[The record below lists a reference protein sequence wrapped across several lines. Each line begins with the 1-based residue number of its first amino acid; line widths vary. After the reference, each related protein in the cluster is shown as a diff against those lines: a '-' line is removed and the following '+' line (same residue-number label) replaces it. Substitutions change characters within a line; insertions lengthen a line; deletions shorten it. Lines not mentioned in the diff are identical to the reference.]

1 MRDILFCVYLIFIGM
16 DIDFLAK
23 MVKELLLDNDKVA
36 LPGLGSFVAEM
47 APSVFS
53 DRGYTI
59 NPPYR
64 KLSFRENVEQDDLL
78 VKFFAV
84 SAGITEDE
92 SRTVLTAFIAEMR
105 EVLNR
110 QKTIIFPELGRLR
123 ATKENNYFFVADED
137 MDIYPDGLGLEPVS
151 LKAHSQPEQEMSGK
165 MEPEKTREMM
175 PEMAGKMVPEMSR
188 EMEQEMAPE
197 MAEPAEDSEVGVV
210 ESAEED
216 VPEVAGSGNEDDKSR
231 DGIPDVDARWG
242 VDARPDVDARRDED
256 YEEAAGGKK
265 GPGKGARVALIVVCT
280 VVALAVVALG
290 VFILLAHLCPDFIDS
305 ILYTEE
311 ELEILRY
318 SPVDLNM

>member
-105 EVLNR
+105 DVLNR

-151 LKAHSQPEQEMSGK
+151 LKAHSQPEQEM
-165 MEPEKTREMM
+165 
-175 PEMAGKMVPEMSR
+175 AGKMVPEKTRETVPEMSR
-188 EMEQEMAPE
+188 EIVPE
-197 MAEPAEDSEVGVV
+197 KAEPVEDSEVDVV

-216 VPEVAGSGNEDDKSR
+216 VPEVAGSGNEDEKSG
-231 DGIPDVDARWG
+231 DGISD
-242 VDARPDVDARRDED
+242 VDARPDEGYV
-256 YEEAAGGKK
+256 EEAGGKK
-265 GPGKGARVALIVVCT
+265 GPGKGARIALIVVCT

>member
-151 LKAHSQPEQEMSGK
+151 LKAHSQPEQEMAGK
-165 MEPEKTREMM
+165 MEPEKAKEMV
-175 PEMAGKMVPEMSR
+175 PEMAGKMMPEMSR
-188 EMEQEMAPE
+188 EIVSEGT
-197 MAEPAEDSEVGVV
+197 EPLEDSEVDVV
-210 ESAEED
+210 ESVEEN
-216 VPEVAGSGNEDDKSR
+216 VPEVTGSGNEVDKSR

-242 VDARPDVDARRDED
+242 VDAIPDVDAIRDED

-265 GPGKGARVALIVVCT
+265 GPGKGVRVALIVVCA

>member
-151 LKAHSQPEQEMSGK
+151 LKAHSQPEQEM
-165 MEPEKTREMM
+165 
-175 PEMAGKMVPEMSR
+175 AGKMVPEMSR
-188 EMEQEMAPE
+188 EIVPE
-197 MAEPAEDSEVGVV
+197 IAEPVEDSEVDAV
-210 ESAEED
+210 ESEEED
-216 VPEVAGSGNEDDKSR
+216 VPEVAGSGNEDEKSG
-231 DGIPDVDARWG
+231 DGISDVDAGRD
-242 VDARPDVDARRDED
+242 VDARPDEGYV
-256 YEEAAGGKK
+256 EEAGGKK
-265 GPGKGARVALIVVCT
+265 GPGKGARVALIVVCA

>member
-92 SRTVLTAFIAEMR
+92 SRTVLTAFIAEMK

-151 LKAHSQPEQEMSGK
+151 LKAHSQLEQ
-165 MEPEKTREMM
+165 
-175 PEMAGKMVPEMSR
+175 EMAGKMVPEMSR
-188 EMEQEMAPE
+188 EIVPEKAREMVSE
-197 MAEPAEDSEVGVV
+197 GTEPMEDSEVDVV
-210 ESAEED
+210 ESVEEN
-216 VPEVAGSGNEDDKSR
+216 VPEVTGSGNEDDKSR

>member
-92 SRTVLTAFIAEMR
+92 SRTVLTAFIAEMK

-151 LKAHSQPEQEMSGK
+151 LKAHSQPEQEM
-165 MEPEKTREMM
+165 
-175 PEMAGKMVPEMSR
+175 AGKMVPEMSR
-188 EMEQEMAPE
+188 EIVPEKAREMVSE
-197 MAEPAEDSEVGVV
+197 GTEPMEDSEVDVV
-210 ESAEED
+210 ESVEEN
-216 VPEVAGSGNEDDKSR
+216 VPEVTGSGNEDDKSR

-242 VDARPDVDARRDED
+242 VDASQDVTESLKKEMEAAAERLD

-265 GPGKGARVALIVVCT
+265 GPGKGARVALIVVCA

>member
-92 SRTVLTAFIAEMR
+92 SRTVLTAFIAEMK

-151 LKAHSQPEQEMSGK
+151 LKAHSQPEQEMSREVVPEK
-165 MEPEKTREMM
+165 AKEMVLEKTREQ
-175 PEMAGKMVPEMSR
+175 EMSR
-188 EMEQEMAPE
+188 EVVPE
-197 MAEPAEDSEVGVV
+197 KAEPVEDSEVDAV

-216 VPEVAGSGNEDDKSR
+216 VPEVAGSGNEDEKSG
-231 DGIPDVDARWG
+231 DGIPGVDASPG

-256 YEEAAGGKK
+256 YMEEAGGKK
-265 GPGKGARVALIVVCT
+265 GPGKGVRVALIVVCA

>member
-1 MRDILFCVYLIFIGM
+1 M

-92 SRTVLTAFIAEMR
+92 SRTVLTAFIAEMK

-151 LKAHSQPEQEMSGK
+151 LKAHSQPEQEM
-165 MEPEKTREMM
+165 
-175 PEMAGKMVPEMSR
+175 AGKMVPEKTRETVPEMSR
-188 EMEQEMAPE
+188 ETVPEMSREIVPE
-197 MAEPAEDSEVGVV
+197 KAKEMVPAMAEPAEDSEVDVV

-216 VPEVAGSGNEDDKSR
+216 VPEVAGSGNEDEKSG
-231 DGIPDVDARWG
+231 DGIPG
-242 VDARPDVDARRDED
+242 VDARPDVDAIPGVDARPDEG
-256 YEEAAGGKK
+256 YVEEAGGKK

>member
-1 MRDILFCVYLIFIGM
+1 M

-92 SRTVLTAFIAEMR
+92 SRTVLTAFIAEMK

-151 LKAHSQPEQEMSGK
+151 LKAHSQPEQEM
-165 MEPEKTREMM
+165 
-175 PEMAGKMVPEMSR
+175 AGKMVPEMSKKIFGSKL
-188 EMEQEMAPE
+188 AKT
-197 MAEPAEDSEVGVV
+197 
-210 ESAEED
+210 
-216 VPEVAGSGNEDDKSR
+216 AGSGVEGAAFGAVTYAPKKAVETYKQR
-231 DGIPDVDARWG
+231 KQ
-242 VDARPDVDARRDED
+242 
-256 YEEAAGGKK
+256 AGGK
-265 GPGKGARVALIVVCT
+265 
-280 VVALAVVALG
+280 
-290 VFILLAHLCPDFIDS
+290 
-305 ILYTEE
+305 E
-311 ELEILRY
+311 
-318 SPVDLNM
+318 

>member
-105 EVLNR
+105 DVLNR

-151 LKAHSQPEQEMSGK
+151 LKAHSQPEQEM
-165 MEPEKTREMM
+165 
-175 PEMAGKMVPEMSR
+175 AGKMVPEKTRETVPEMSR
-188 EMEQEMAPE
+188 EVVPEKAKEMVPA
-197 MAEPAEDSEVGVV
+197 MAEPAEDSEVDAV
-210 ESAEED
+210 ESEEED
-216 VPEVAGSGNEDDKSR
+216 VPEVTGSGNEDEKSG
-231 DGIPDVDARWG
+231 DGISD

-256 YEEAAGGKK
+256 YMEEAGGKK
-265 GPGKGARVALIVVCT
+265 GPGKGVRVALIVVCT

>member
-47 APSVFS
+47 ASSVFS

-151 LKAHSQPEQEMSGK
+151 LKAHSQLEQ
-165 MEPEKTREMM
+165 
-175 PEMAGKMVPEMSR
+175 EMAGKMVPEMSR
-188 EMEQEMAPE
+188 EIVPEKAREMVSE
-197 MAEPAEDSEVGVV
+197 GTEPMEDSEVDVV
-210 ESAEED
+210 ESVEEN
-216 VPEVAGSGNEDDKSR
+216 VPEVTGSGNEDDKSR

>member
-151 LKAHSQPEQEMSGK
+151 LKAHSQPEQEMAGKMEPEKAKEMVPEMSGK
-165 MEPEKTREMM
+165 MEPEKTREMVS
-175 PEMAGKMVPEMSR
+175 EGT
-188 EMEQEMAPE
+188 
-197 MAEPAEDSEVGVV
+197 EPMEDSEVDAV

-231 DGIPDVDARWG
+231 DGRLD

-256 YEEAAGGKK
+256 YVEAAGGKK

>member
-105 EVLNR
+105 DVLNR

-151 LKAHSQPEQEMSGK
+151 LKAHSQPEQEM
-165 MEPEKTREMM
+165 
-175 PEMAGKMVPEMSR
+175 AGKMVPEMSR
-188 EMEQEMAPE
+188 ETVPE
-197 MAEPAEDSEVGVV
+197 ISREIVPEKAEPVEDSEVDAV
-210 ESAEED
+210 ESEEED
-216 VPEVAGSGNEDDKSR
+216 VPEVTGSGNEDEKSG
-231 DGIPDVDARWG
+231 DGISD
-242 VDARPDVDARRDED
+242 VDARPDVDAGRDED
-256 YEEAAGGKK
+256 YVEEAGGKK

>member
-105 EVLNR
+105 DVLNR

-151 LKAHSQPEQEMSGK
+151 LKAHSQPEQEM
-165 MEPEKTREMM
+165 
-175 PEMAGKMVPEMSR
+175 AGKMVPEMSKEMVPEKTR
-188 EMEQEMAPE
+188 ETVPE
-197 MAEPAEDSEVGVV
+197 MSRETVPEMSREIVPEKAEPVEDSEVDAV
-210 ESAEED
+210 ESEEED
-216 VPEVAGSGNEDDKSR
+216 VPEVTGSGNEDEKSG
-231 DGIPDVDARWG
+231 DGISDVDAGR
-242 VDARPDVDARRDED
+242 DVDARRDEG
-256 YEEAAGGKK
+256 YVEEAGGKK
-265 GPGKGARVALIVVCT
+265 GPGKGVRVALIVVCA

>member
-105 EVLNR
+105 DVLNR

-151 LKAHSQPEQEMSGK
+151 LKAHSQPEQEM
-165 MEPEKTREMM
+165 
-175 PEMAGKMVPEMSR
+175 AGKMVPEKTRETVPEMSR
-188 EMEQEMAPE
+188 EIVPE
-197 MAEPAEDSEVGVV
+197 KAEPVEDSEVDAV
-210 ESAEED
+210 ESEEED
-216 VPEVAGSGNEDDKSR
+216 VPEVTGSGNEDEKSG
-231 DGIPDVDARWG
+231 DGISD
-242 VDARPDVDARRDED
+242 VDARPDEGYV
-256 YEEAAGGKK
+256 EEAGGKK

>member
-92 SRTVLTAFIAEMR
+92 SRTVLTAFIAEMK

-151 LKAHSQPEQEMSGK
+151 LKAHSQPEQEM
-165 MEPEKTREMM
+165 
-175 PEMAGKMVPEMSR
+175 AGKMVPEKAKEMVLEKTREQEMSR
-188 EMEQEMAPE
+188 EVVPEKAKEMVPA
-197 MAEPAEDSEVGVV
+197 MAEPAEDSEVDVV

-216 VPEVAGSGNEDDKSR
+216 VPEVAGSGNEDEKSG
-231 DGIPDVDARWG
+231 DGIPDVDAR
-242 VDARPDVDARRDED
+242 PDEGYV
-256 YEEAAGGKK
+256 EEAGGKK

>member
-1 MRDILFCVYLIFIGM
+1 M

-92 SRTVLTAFIAEMR
+92 SRTVLTAFIAEMK

-151 LKAHSQPEQEMSGK
+151 LKAHSQPEQEM
-165 MEPEKTREMM
+165 
-175 PEMAGKMVPEMSR
+175 AGKMVPEMSK
-188 EMEQEMAPE
+188 EMVLEKTREQEMSREVVPE
-197 MAEPAEDSEVGVV
+197 KAEPVEDSEVDAV

-216 VPEVAGSGNEDDKSR
+216 VPEVAGSGNEDEKSG
-231 DGIPDVDARWG
+231 DGIPG

-256 YEEAAGGKK
+256 YMEEAGGKK
-265 GPGKGARVALIVVCT
+265 GPGKGVRVALIVVCA

>member
-92 SRTVLTAFIAEMR
+92 SRTVLTAFIAEMK

-151 LKAHSQPEQEMSGK
+151 LKAHSQPEQEM
-165 MEPEKTREMM
+165 
-175 PEMAGKMVPEMSR
+175 VP
-188 EMEQEMAPE
+188 A
-197 MAEPAEDSEVGVV
+197 MAEPAEDSEVDVV

-216 VPEVAGSGNEDDKSR
+216 VPEVAGSGNEDEKSG
-231 DGIPDVDARWG
+231 DGIPG
-242 VDARPDVDARRDED
+242 VDARRDED
-256 YEEAAGGKK
+256 YMEEAGGKK

>member
-105 EVLNR
+105 DVLNR

-151 LKAHSQPEQEMSGK
+151 LKAHSQPEQEM
-165 MEPEKTREMM
+165 
-175 PEMAGKMVPEMSR
+175 AGKMVPEKTRETVPEMSR
-188 EMEQEMAPE
+188 ETVPE
-197 MAEPAEDSEVGVV
+197 MSREIVPEKAEPVEDSEVDAV
-210 ESAEED
+210 ESEEED
-216 VPEVAGSGNEDDKSR
+216 VPEVAGSGNEDEKSG
-231 DGIPDVDARWG
+231 DGISD
-242 VDARPDVDARRDED
+242 VDARPDVDAGRDED
-256 YEEAAGGKK
+256 YVEEAGGKK
-265 GPGKGARVALIVVCT
+265 GPGKGARVALIVVCA